1 MNPCTLQ
8 LYLPLLLKDIPHDQ
22 RLPEQR
28 TLDSDTTQQHTALRR
43 GSEPWHELDA
53 RFRHSMPEK
62 QYVKRMA
69 YRGLLLRYCSKLQ
82 VLDGVMMTEKEKRR
96 VLGVLKSLES

>member
-8 LYLPLLLKDIPHDQ
+8 LYLPLLLKDIPQDQ
-22 RLPEQR
+22 QLPEQS
-28 TLDSDTTQQHTALRR
+28 TSDTDTTQQHAALRP
-43 GSEPWHELDA
+43 GNEPWHELDA

-82 VLDGVMMTEKEKRR
+82 VLDGVVMTEKERHR
-96 VLGVLKSLES
+96 ALGVLKSLEI